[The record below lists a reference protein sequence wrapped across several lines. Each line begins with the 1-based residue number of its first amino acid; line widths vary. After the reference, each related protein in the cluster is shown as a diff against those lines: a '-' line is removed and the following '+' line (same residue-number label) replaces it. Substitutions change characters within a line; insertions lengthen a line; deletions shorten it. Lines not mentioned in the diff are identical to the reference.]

1 MPPIVPGPPSGR
13 RPGACYP
20 SRLRRARRATRTP
33 VRTRSRAGGLGAY
46 SRPRPPRR
54 RLEVRVLALIGILLL
69 VWLAITIIGAVIKG
83 LFWLAV
89 VGLIFFLITA
99 AFGWGKHNTRV

>member
-1 MPPIVPGPPSGR
+1 
-13 RPGACYP
+13 
-20 SRLRRARRATRTP
+20 LR
-33 VRTRSRAGGLGAY
+33 AY
-46 SRPRPPRR
+46 SQPRQTRR

-69 VWLAITIIGAVIKG
+69 VWLAITIIGAVLKG

>member
-1 MPPIVPGPPSGR
+1 
-13 RPGACYP
+13 
-20 SRLRRARRATRTP
+20 LR
-33 VRTRSRAGGLGAY
+33 AY
-46 SRPRPPRR
+46 SQPRQTRR
-54 RLEVRVLALIGILLL
+54 RLEVHVLALIGILLL

-99 AFGWGKHNTRV
+99 ALGWGKRNTRV